1 MFFLTSEYQIYFY
14 RKTLSENRIF
24 KIQGNRT
31 WISLKLTSS
40 INEHDDFLIYITQIT
55 QFGGK
60 HLKKGLFSMFLF
72 LVFKSKLNFGLGV
85 EHSRVDQWPH

>member
-1 MFFLTSEYQIYFY
+1 MFTFLLNIRFLIEK
-14 RKTLSENRIF
+14 RSENRIF
-24 KIQGNRT
+24 KIQGYRT

-60 HLKKGLFSMFLF
+60 QLKKDFFQCCFFLF
-72 LVFKSKLNFGLGV
+72 FKSKLNFGLGV